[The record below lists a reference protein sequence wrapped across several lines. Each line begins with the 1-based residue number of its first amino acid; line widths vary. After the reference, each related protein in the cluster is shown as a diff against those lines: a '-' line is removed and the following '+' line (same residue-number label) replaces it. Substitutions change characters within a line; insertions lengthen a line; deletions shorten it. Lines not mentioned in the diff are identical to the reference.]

1 MGTSVEKLAWYLL
14 GAEGDGELWVIT
26 KGCRASFWGDGN
38 MLNLIVVIV
47 ASPSNIGNT
56 EIYNLSG

>member
-14 GAEGDGELWVIT
+14 GVEGDGELWVIA

-47 ASPSNIGNT
+47 A
-56 EIYNLSG
+56 

>member
-14 GAEGDGELWVIT
+14 GAEGGGELWVIA
-26 KGCRASFWGDGN
+26 KGYRASFWGDGN

-47 ASPSNIGNT
+47 A
-56 EIYNLSG
+56 